1 MSTPAATRDG
11 TASARVA
18 ESLRTAI
25 LRGELTPGTRIRQ
38 EDLASRLG
46 ASRIPVRE
54 ALRALEVEG
63 LVTMVANTGAWVA
76 HLSLAE
82 CDETYRIRERIE
94 PLLLGYALPGHD
106 EDTLDRLQRLTE
118 RMEGNDDV
126 EEFLHLDREFHLLT
140 YAPART
146 ALLGDLVHRLWNT
159 TQHYRRAYTLLL
171 DGHRQRI
178 VHDEH
183 HMIVTALRDG
193 DAEDAGRILE
203 GHIRRTRL
211 QLGRHPEV
219 FKGS

>member
-1 MSTPAATRDG
+1 MSNPATRDG
-11 TASARVA
+11 NASARVA
-18 ESLRTAI
+18 DALRASI
-25 LRGELTPGTRIRQ
+25 LSGELAPGMRIRQ
-38 EDLASRLG
+38 EELAEQLG

-54 ALRALEVEG
+54 ALRSLEVEG
-63 LVTMVANTGAWVA
+63 LITLVANTGAWVA
-76 HLSLAE
+76 RLSLAE

-94 PLLLGYALPGHD
+94 PLLLGFALPGHS
-106 EDTLDRLQRLTE
+106 EKTLDQLAHLSE
-118 RMEGNDDV
+118 RMESNDDV
-126 EEFLHLDREFHLLT
+126 EEFLQMDREFHLLT
-140 YAPART
+140 YAPAHT
-146 ALLGDLVHRLWNT
+146 SLLSDIVHRLWNT

-193 DAEDAGRILE
+193 DAEGAGGVLE

-219 FKGS
+219 FESS